1 MEKIM
6 IAAVADDGA
15 IGRDNA
21 LLWHIAEDM
30 KYFRRTT
37 MGCPVI
43 MGYRTWLSIGRPLP
57 GRLNIVITKQ
67 HFDAPDS
74 VVQVPDIPSAFE
86 EARKGCVDS
95 SNGGANDVQRCFVM
109 GGAKT
114 YERAMEHADVLYITH
129 VHTSVPDADAFF
141 PPIDG
146 SVWQKSSE
154 TPVATDPENGLRYSF
169 AVYRRK

>member
-43 MGYRTWLSIGRPLP
+43 MGYRTWLSIGKPLP
-57 GRLNIVITKQ
+57 GRLNIVITKR
-67 HFDAPDS
+67 HFDAPDT
-74 VVQVPDIPSAFE
+74 VVQVPDIPSAFK
-86 EARKGCVDS
+86 EAVKGCASDGPES
-95 SNGGANDVQRCFVM
+95 QETAPRCFVM

-114 YERAMEHADVLYITH
+114 YERAMEYADALYITH
-129 VHTSVPDADAFF
+129 VQTSVPDADAFF
-141 PPIDG
+141 PPIDT
-146 SVWQKSSE
+146 SVWHKVSE
-154 TPVATDPENGLRYSF
+154 TPVSTDPENGLPYSF
-169 AVYRRK
+169 AVYHRR